1 MKLTVNGE
9 PHEHQK
15 GGTIDTLLDG
25 LGANKAHTALL
36 LNVIVRPSK
45 DWKTTTLTEN
55 DEVEMLVFVG
65 GG

>member
-9 PHEHQK
+9 LYEHS
-15 GGTIDTLLDG
+15 GNGTPDALLEE
-25 LGANKAHTALL
+25 LGAKKEHTALM
-36 LNVIVRPSK
+36 LNGEVVPSK
-45 DWKTTTLTEN
+45 DWKTTPLNEN